1 MDHGSAASLG
11 RGADLHIANGVD
23 VVNRAAMTNEPKSL
37 SDIKMKPSTVFMLN
51 QHGYE
56 TVEDMAHLPSVQILR
71 LPCMGGSDW
80 RKLAAALG
88 REPFSELSRRKKS

>member
-1 MDHGSAASLG
+1 M
-11 RGADLHIANGVD
+11 AND
-23 VVNRAAMTNEPKSL
+23 AKQL
-37 SDIKMKPSTVFMLN
+37 SDIKMRPTTVLMLN

-56 TVEDMAHLPSVQILR
+56 TVEDLAHLSSAQILR

-88 REPFSELSRRKKS
+88 REPHSELSRCKKA